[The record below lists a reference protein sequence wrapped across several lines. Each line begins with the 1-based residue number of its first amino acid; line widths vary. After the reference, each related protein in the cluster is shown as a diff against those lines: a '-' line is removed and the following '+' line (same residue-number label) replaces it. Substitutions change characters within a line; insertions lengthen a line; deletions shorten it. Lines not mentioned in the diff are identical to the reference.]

1 MPTCPNGHQSGSD
14 DWCEV
19 CGHRMAG
26 AVPPPPPPPPGG
38 GYGFP
43 PPARPGN
50 GPSAEAELCPQCRT
64 PREGGAPFC
73 EECRWNFL
81 TNTATSYTPAAPRP
95 SNPGPSPAARFQQP
109 PPGPTYGGDS
119 YEYQGSRP
127 SQINRPAEPI
137 PPFGG
142 EPTNRSGRPGGAAG
156 PGGAG
161 GPGGPNGPGGFGGE
175 RQQGGPGGPGGA
187 QGFGGERQ
195 GGPGGPGG
203 PGGQGSQ
210 GFGNE
215 RQGGPGGPGGSQ
227 GFGNERQGG
236 PGGSQ
241 GFGGER
247 QGGGPAPFGGNDPS
261 GPPRPFGNE
270 PSGPPPPP
278 PFGNEASGRRPFGNE
293 QPPGPG
299 GQFGNERPGQ
309 GDFGGGRPGAFGGER
324 QGGGPGGPG
333 GAQGFGNDPS
343 SPPRPY
349 GNEPSNPQG
358 PPNFGPDPSGPVPP
372 PPGPTPLAG
381 PGQTSGAPQAFQQSA
396 PPAPPGFPQETSRPQ
411 QGGPSFGGGGDDW
424 VISPPTPGSLGD
436 PGGPGGPGQGGGGY
450 GYPQPGSTQ
459 APPPPRPAYQQQPT
473 TWLATIGPDREYFMA
488 MMQRSGP
495 EAAGLNLPAYSPEQQ
510 RQLIGNQI
518 TIGRRRHS
526 TGESP
531 DIDLS
536 VPPEDPGV
544 SHQHAV
550 LVQQPDGSWAV
561 VDQNSTN
568 GTTVNGGE
576 EPIQPF
582 VPVPLQDGDRVHVG
596 AWTTIT
602 VRRG

>member
-38 GYGFP
+38 YGFP
-43 PPARPGN
+43 PPQG
-50 GPSAEAELCPQCRT
+50 GPAGGSAPEPELCPQCRT

-95 SNPGPSPAARFQQP
+95 PQPRFQP
-109 PPGPTYGGDS
+109 PSSTYGGGDG

-127 SQINRPAEPI
+127 SQVNRPAEPLPSFHSEPSGPTPFGGDRAPSGPPTSPGPSGA
-137 PPFGG
+137 PPFGAG
-142 EPTNRSGRPGGAAG
+142 DRRPPGAPQGFGQGPGQGGPGQGPGAGNPSGPGGPGAFGGRGAVPGQG
-156 PGGAG
+156 PGGPGSGGPSGFGGGPGQGPGAG
-161 GPGGPNGPGGFGGE
+161 GPGGPSGFGGGQGQ
-175 RQQGGPGGPGGA
+175 RPGPGDASGFGGGPGQGPGA
-187 QGFGGERQ
+187 
-195 GGPGGPGG
+195 GGPGSGG
-203 PGGQGSQ
+203 PSAFGGNPGQGQGQGQGSQ
-210 GFGNE
+210 GPSPFRRE
-215 RQGGPGGPGGSQ
+215 PSRPGGPTPS
-227 GFGNERQGG
+227 G
-236 PGGSQ
+236 PS
-241 GFGGER
+241 GFGG
-247 QGGGPAPFGGNDPS
+247 
-261 GPPRPFGNE
+261 
-270 PSGPPPPP
+270 
-278 PFGNEASGRRPFGNE
+278 
-293 QPPGPG
+293 
-299 GQFGNERPGQ
+299 
-309 GDFGGGRPGAFGGER
+309 
-324 QGGGPGGPG
+324 
-333 GAQGFGNDPS
+333 
-343 SPPRPY
+343 
-349 GNEPSNPQG
+349 
-358 PPNFGPDPSGPVPP
+358 DPSGPVPP
-372 PPGPTPLAG
+372 PGG
-381 PGQTSGAPQAFQQSA
+381 PGGAPQAFQPSGASA
-396 PPAPPGFPQETSRPQ
+396 PPAFPGETRRPPAAD
-411 QGGPSFGGGGDDW
+411 DDW
-424 VISPPTPGSLGD
+424 VISPPSST
-436 PGGPGGPGQGGGGY
+436 GPGGQGGGY
-450 GYPQPGSTQ
+450 GYPQSGGTQTPPGPGGPGGFPQ
-459 APPPPRPAYQQQPT
+459 APHAPQAPRSA
-473 TWLATIGPDREYFMA
+473 TWTATIGPDREYFMA

-510 RQLIGNQI
+510 RTLTGNQV

-526 TGESP
+526 TGDTP

-550 LVQQPDGSWAV
+550 LVQQPDGRWAV

-568 GTTVNGGE
+568 GTTVNMSE

>member
-26 AVPPPPPPPPGG
+26 AVPPPPPPPPPG

-43 PPARPGN
+43 PPGPAGGQGRPHLTAV
-50 GPSAEAELCPQCRT
+50 PDPELCPQCRT

-81 TNTATSYTPAAPRP
+81 TNTATSYTPAAPPRQP
-95 SNPGPSPAARFQQP
+95 APNQRFTPPGPSY
-109 PPGPTYGGDS
+109 GGGDS

-127 SQINRPAEPI
+127 SQVNRPAEPI

-142 EPTNRSGRPGGAAG
+142 DPSGPPPFGDDRGNGR
-156 PGGAG
+156 AG
-161 GPGGPNGPGGFGGE
+161 GPGSPGGPQGFGG
-175 RQQGGPGGPGGA
+175 QGGPGGPP
-187 QGFGGERQ
+187 GFGG
-195 GGPGGPGG
+195 GPGPGGPSGPGGPGG
-203 PGGQGSQ
+203 FGEYPGAGGPPGFGGQGPTAP
-210 GFGNE
+210 
-215 RQGGPGGPGGSQ
+215 PG
-227 GFGNERQGG
+227 
-236 PGGSQ
+236 
-241 GFGGER
+241 
-247 QGGGPAPFGGNDPS
+247 
-261 GPPRPFGNE
+261 
-270 PSGPPPPP
+270 
-278 PFGNEASGRRPFGNE
+278 
-293 QPPGPG
+293 PPGPG
-299 GQFGNERPGQ
+299 RPGAP
-309 GDFGGGRPGAFGGER
+309 GAPGAFGGDPSR
-324 QGGGPGGPG
+324 PGQPGPGG
-333 GAQGFGNDPS
+333 
-343 SPPRPY
+343 
-349 GNEPSNPQG
+349 
-358 PPNFGPDPSGPVPP
+358 
-372 PPGPTPLAG
+372 TAG
-381 PGQTSGAPQAFQQSA
+381 GAPQGYQQPA
-396 PPAPPGFPQETSRPQ
+396 PPAFPQETGRPP
-411 QGGPSFGGGGDDW
+411 GGPSFGGGDDW
-424 VISPPTPGSLGD
+424 VISPPSSAGPAG
-436 PGGPGGPGQGGGGY
+436 PAGGHGGY
-450 GYPQPGSTQ
+450 GYPQPGGTQ
-459 APPPPRPAYQQQPT
+459 APPSPVFPQAPQGPA
-473 TWLATIGPDREYFMA
+473 TWTATIGPDRDYFMA

-495 EAAGLNLPAYSPEQQ
+495 EAAGLNLPAYSPEQ
-510 RQLIGNQI
+510 RRTLTGNQV

-526 TGESP
+526 TGDTP